1 MFIPA
6 HVKYIVLSLLFTIAT
21 VNFARTTLS
30 IVESSKRLDALK
42 NEVSE
47 LEETKVALEREL
59 DFKSTDSFIEEEAR
73 NKLNLI
79 KPGEEV
85 FVMPVDKSSQT
96 VTSQVLSAT
105 TEVDSAGTQ
114 SNFKKW
120 VELFF

>member
-42 NEVSE
+42 NEVSA

-85 FVMPVDKSSQT
+85 FVMPVDKSSRT
-96 VTSQVLSAT
+96 ITSQVLSAT
-105 TEVDSAGTQ
+105 TEVDSVGTQ